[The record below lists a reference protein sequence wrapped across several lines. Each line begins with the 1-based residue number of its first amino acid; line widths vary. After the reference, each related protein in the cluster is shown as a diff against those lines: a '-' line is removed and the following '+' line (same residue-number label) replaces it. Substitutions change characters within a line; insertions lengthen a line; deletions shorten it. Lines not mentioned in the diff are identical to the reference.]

1 MSSAR
6 LRGVWCVD
14 CWKRGHRC
22 QAQIVAQRVNDMAS
36 EQDCAEVIQCVPL
49 CMRCADGEPCCF
61 ETAKALPKIE
71 RLDEG
76 VDLPIGVMPVVTE
89 SRMENSRR
97 MSAAL
102 AAPGAVRKLR
112 GETQSCLGRAQMRY
126 QQQKRRAERLKR
138 AALDPTAAAPVPIER
153 PPAREALRAVS
164 MHFGVR
170 DGELKGSSKLRNLV
184 VATLCRVN
192 VTQVSIGR
200 MLDISDGRVSQIAR
214 DYGSLPEV
222 CEAAAK
228 LCVCPQ
234 NR

>member
-6 LRGVWCVD
+6 LRGVWCAD

-22 QAQIVAQRVNDMAS
+22 QAQIVAQRVNESAS
-36 EQDCAEVIQCVPL
+36 EQDGEEVIQCVPL
-49 CMRCADGEPCCF
+49 CMRCADGELCCF
-61 ETAKALPKIE
+61 ETAKALPAIK

-97 MSAAL
+97 VAATL
-102 AAPGAVRKLR
+102 ATPAAVKQLR
-112 GETQSCLGRAQMRY
+112 GEMLDLNRSRTRY
-126 QQQKRRAERLKR
+126 QQRKRREERLKR
-138 AALDPTAAAPVPIER
+138 AALGPAGAASVLIER
-153 PPAREALRAVS
+153 PPAREALKAVS

-200 MLDISDGRVSQIAR
+200 MLEISQGRVGQIAR

-222 CEAAAK
+222 GEAAAK